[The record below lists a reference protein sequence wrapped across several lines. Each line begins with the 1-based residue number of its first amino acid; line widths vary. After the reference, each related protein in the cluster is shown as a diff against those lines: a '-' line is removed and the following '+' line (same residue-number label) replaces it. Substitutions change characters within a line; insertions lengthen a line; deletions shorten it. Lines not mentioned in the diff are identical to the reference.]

1 MKNRIRKTIGIVI
14 TVLSIG
20 TAAALIA
27 AAVNLYLTGSRAAKE
42 SGDPALAIYTA
53 EAIRAAFRPIA
64 PVVYAF
70 LLSLAAGIVYRAF
83 TEEKNGISAP
93 RPVKKGKPANKKAVA
108 VLRIAVAA
116 AAVILIILGIAGG
129 GLRDVLVKAV
139 KICMECVG
147 LG

>member
-1 MKNRIRKTIGIVI
+1 MKSRIRKILGIVI
-14 TVLSIG
+14 TVTAIC

-42 SGDPALAIYTA
+42 SGDPAAAIYTA

>member
-1 MKNRIRKTIGIVI
+1 MKSRIRKILGIVI
-14 TVLSIG
+14 TV
-20 TAAALIA
+20 TAICTVAVLIA

-42 SGDPALAIYTA
+42 SGDPTAAIYTA
-53 EAIRAAFRPIA
+53 EAIRAAFRRIS

-70 LLSLAAGIVYRAF
+70 LVSVAAGIVYRAF
-83 TEEKNGISAP
+83 TEEKNRISAP
-93 RPVKKGKPANKKAVA
+93 RPVKKRKPASRKAVA
-108 VLRIAVAA
+108 ALRIAVAA

>member
-1 MKNRIRKTIGIVI
+1 MKSRIRKILGIVI
-14 TVLSIG
+14 TVTAIC

-42 SGDPALAIYTA
+42 SGDPAAAIYTA
-53 EAIRAAFRPIA
+53 EAIRAAFRRIS

-70 LLSLAAGIVYRAF
+70 LVSVAAGIVCRAF
-83 TEEKNGISAP
+83 SEEKNGISAS
-93 RPVKKGKPANKKAVA
+93 RPVKKRKPASRKAVSA
-108 VLRIAVAA
+108 LRIAVAA

-129 GLRDVLVKAV
+129 GLHDVLVKAV

>member
-1 MKNRIRKTIGIVI
+1 MKNRIRKTLGIVI
-14 TVLSIG
+14 TVLAIG

-27 AAVNLYLTGSRAAKE
+27 AAVNLYVAGSRAAKE
-42 SGDPALAIYTA
+42 SGDPAAMIYTA
-53 EAIRAAFRPIA
+53 EVIRAAFRRIS

-83 TEEKNGISAP
+83 TEEKNGISTSFP
-93 RPVKKGKPANKKAVA
+93 LKRRKPASRKAVA
-108 VLRIAVAA
+108 ALRAAVAA

>member
-1 MKNRIRKTIGIVI
+1 MKSRIRKILGIVI
-14 TVLSIG
+14 TVTAIC

-27 AAVNLYLTGSRAAKE
+27 VAVNLYLTGSRAAKE
-42 SGDPALAIYTA
+42 SGDPAAAIYTA
-53 EAIRAAFRPIA
+53 ESIRTAFRPIA

-70 LLSLAAGIVYRAF
+70 LPALAAGIVYRAF
-83 TEEKNGISAP
+83 TEEKNRISAP
-93 RPVKKGKPANKKAVA
+93 RPVKKRKPANKKAVA
-108 VLRIAVAA
+108 ALRIAVAA

-129 GLRDVLVKAV
+129 GLQDVLVKAV

>member
-1 MKNRIRKTIGIVI
+1 MKNRIRKILGIAI
-14 TVLSIG
+14 TVLAIG

-42 SGDPALAIYTA
+42 SGDPAAAIYTA
-53 EAIRAAFRPIA
+53 EAIRAAFRRIS

-70 LLSLAAGIVYRAF
+70 LVSVAAGIVCRAF
-83 TEEKNGISAP
+83 SEEKNGISAS
-93 RPVKKGKPANKKAVA
+93 RPVKKRKPASRKAVSA
-108 VLRIAVAA
+108 LRIAVAA

-129 GLRDVLVKAV
+129 GLHDVLVKAV

>member
-1 MKNRIRKTIGIVI
+1 MKNRIRKILGIAI
-14 TVLSIG
+14 TVLAIG

-42 SGDPALAIYTA
+42 SGDPAAAIYTA
-53 EAIRAAFRPIA
+53 EAIRAAFRRIS

-70 LLSLAAGIVYRAF
+70 LVSVAAGIVCRAF
-83 TEEKNGISAP
+83 SEEKNGISAS
-93 RPVKKGKPANKKAVA
+93 RPVKKRKPASRKAVSA
-108 VLRIAVAA
+108 LRIAVAA

-129 GLRDVLVKAV
+129 GMHDVLVKAV